1 MTVSANCGT
10 LLPKGACQGV
20 ETNMLRKI
28 MLACVAAALVA
39 VVALPTE
46 ASARGHGGGGHGG
59 GHGGFH
65 GGGFHGG
72 FRGGFGGARLGFYP
86 YYGGYSYG
94 AYDCYRPVT
103 VYTPYGPR
111 VRRVWVCG

>member
-1 MTVSANCGT
+1 
-10 LLPKGACQGV
+10 
-20 ETNMLRKI
+20 MLRKI
-28 MLACVAAALVA
+28 LLTGLAAVLVA

-46 ASARGHGGGGHGG
+46 ASARGHGGGA
-59 GHGGFH
+59 HGGFH

-72 FRGGFGGARLGFYP
+72 GFHRGFGGAGLGFYP